1 MISLDTNI
9 LVRLAVNDDLPQAQ
23 KALGVLKN
31 LESGSRKALVLT
43 EMLVELAYV
52 METIY
57 SCTRDEVADFM
68 EDLLAAPVFF
78 LPDEDVVRKVLPVY
92 RIQGEFADH
101 IIVARSRKNNAEQ
114 LFSFDKKLQK
124 TYPGVVVGDL

>member
-9 LVRLAVNDDLPQAQ
+9 LVRLATNDDLPQAQ
-23 KALGVLKN
+23 KALEVLKK
-31 LESGSRKALVLT
+31 LETGSRKALVLT
-43 EMLVELAYV
+43 EVLVELAYV

-92 RIQGEFADH
+92 RLQGEFVDH
-101 IIVARSRKNNAEQ
+101 IIVARSRKNKAEQ
-114 LFSFDKKLQK
+114 LFSFDRKLQK